1 MPSAIIISVASEQKY
16 RFLETLYKVS
26 SQKGLVKEN
35 ENFLFDER
43 IPFAENTIKELLL
56 GFLLAIQGIAISV
69 VRF

>member
-1 MPSAIIISVASEQKY
+1 MPSAIIISVASEQMY